1 MTTVPDPVRGIA
13 TLPSTDTM
21 KTSDDVAAMRRLHE
35 LGWGVRRIA
44 RELGISP
51 NTVRHHLRAGAW
63 TPYRTPERASRLD
76 PHRDWLRERFLR
88 HRGNAVVVHEELVR
102 EHGVRVSVR
111 TVERAC
117 APFRDAL
124 RAEAVATVR
133 FETPPGHQLQVDFG
147 QRAVEIAGERVNAHI
162 CVLTLGYSRRIFAVA
177 YACERQAQWLAGL
190 EEAFLH
196 FGGVPAELLVDNAK
210 ALVTHHDPKTRE
222 VTFNET
228 FRRFCVHWGVRP
240 RACAPYRART
250 KGKDERAVQYV
261 GRNAIAGR
269 SFRSWEDFNAHLV
282 RWSREVAD
290 VRVHGTTG
298 ERPIERFER
307 DERAALKPLVTRTF
321 LRVRELFRQVHADGF
336 VEVDTNRYSVPW
348 RLIRKRV
355 VVRILDGKAVV
366 LRDGEVV
373 ARHDARPPSRAR
385 VVDPAHL
392 EGLVRRDAAVPVAGE
407 LARPLAAYEDAAGG
421 AL

>member
-1 MTTVPDPVRGIA
+1 MTNLPDPVRDIG
-13 TLPSTDTM
+13 TLPSTETM
-21 KTSDDVAAMRRLHE
+21 KTSDDVAAMLRLHQ

-51 NTVRHHLRAGAW
+51 NTVRRHLREGAW
-63 TPYRTPERASRLD
+63 AAYRTPERPSRLD

-88 HRGNAVVVHEELVR
+88 HRGNAVVVHEELAR
-102 EHGVRVSVR
+102 EHGLRVSVR

-147 QRAVEIAGERVNAHI
+147 QRTVEIAGERVNAHV

-190 EEAFLH
+190 EAAFLH

-228 FRRFCVHWGVRP
+228 FRRFCAHWGVRP

-269 SFRSWEDFNAHLV
+269 SFRSWDEFNAHLL

-290 VRVHGTTG
+290 VRIHGTTG
-298 ERPIERFER
+298 ERPIDRFER
-307 DERAALKPLVTRTF
+307 DEQAALKPLVTRTY
-321 LRVRELFRQVHADGF
+321 LRVRELLRQVHADGF

-355 VVRILDGKAVV
+355 LVRILDGKALV
-366 LRDGEVV
+366 LRDGEIV

-385 VVDPAHL
+385 IVDPAHL
-392 EGLVRRDAAVPVAGE
+392 EGLVRRDVPVPVAGE
-407 LARPLAAYEDAAGG
+407 LARPLAAYEDVAGG

>member
-1 MTTVPDPVRGIA
+1 MTNLPDPVRDIG
-13 TLPSTDTM
+13 TLPSTETM
-21 KTSDDVAAMRRLHE
+21 KTSDDVAAMLRLHQ

-51 NTVRHHLRAGAW
+51 NTVRRHLREGAW
-63 TPYRTPERASRLD
+63 AAYRTPERPSRLD

-88 HRGNAVVVHEELVR
+88 HRGNAVVVHEELAR
-102 EHGVRVSVR
+102 EHGLRVSVR

-147 QRAVEIAGERVNAHI
+147 QRTVEIAGERVNAHV

-190 EEAFLH
+190 EAAFLH

-210 ALVTHHDPKTRE
+210 ALVAHHDPKTRE

-228 FRRFCVHWGVRP
+228 FRRFCAHWGVRP

-269 SFRSWEDFNAHLV
+269 SFRSWDEFNAHLL

-290 VRVHGTTG
+290 VRIHGTTG
-298 ERPIERFER
+298 ERPIDRFER
-307 DERAALKPLVTRTF
+307 DEQAALKPLVTRTY
-321 LRVRELFRQVHADGF
+321 LRVRELLRQVHADGF

-355 VVRILDGKAVV
+355 LVRILDGKALV
-366 LRDGEVV
+366 LRDGEIV

-385 VVDPAHL
+385 IVDPAHL
-392 EGLVRRDAAVPVAGE
+392 EGLVRRDVPVPVAGE
-407 LARPLAAYEDAAGG
+407 LARPLAAYEDVAGG